1 MNEHMSQSH
10 LTVNAKTNF
19 TESVKLGNVNA
30 MPKMKEIF
38 AKEKET
44 SLLSDSQRFVKIL
57 HKVAPEQVILS
68 IYKMWELSVLK
79 LFQEK

>member
-44 SLLSDSQRFVKIL
+44 SLLSDS
-57 HKVAPEQVILS
+57 
-68 IYKMWELSVLK
+68 
-79 LFQEK
+79 